1 MDRLQFTEAFE
12 GLTPRRRQVLKL
24 LLSGMADRDIA
35 EQLHIE
41 ASTVRKH
48 IEKICGTFGLKNDL
62 ADERRTLRPELI
74 ALFSKYMPDMVSIKA
89 QLEEEANNYEKLIA
103 NILPT
108 LQTTTPPEADFSL
121 YNREVFIL
129 IDRSG
134 SMVRKDGDTGSQ
146 TRYEYL
152 AEIVEGHISAI
163 LGKYADMVNKTGE
176 KICDRLQVHFFSRAK
191 ATPHPIIIKDA
202 SEVWKLFV
210 ENQPKTKTF
219 IGPTLEYCVKSWLGD
234 RPSNGKG
241 AFFLIY
247 TDGQFDDEER
257 FIDCIASACANISDR
272 KEVKFFVL
280 GLGEEID
287 REHFLALDFNLYKLM
302 NFNVFVFDLV
312 NEVDDIIELLSRQL
326 NDEPHLAFPHWV
338 RTRHPEFVER
348 VLKEKS
354 DLS

>member
-24 LLSGMADRDIA
+24 LLAGLSDRDIA

-48 IEKICGTFGLKNDL
+48 IEKICGNFGLKNDL

-74 ALFSKYMPDMVSIKA
+74 ALFSKYMPEMVSIKVR
-89 QLEEEANNYEKLIA
+89 LEEEANNYEKIIA
-103 NILPT
+103 NFVGNLPDA
-108 LQTTTPPEADFSL
+108 TPPLTDFSL

-129 IDRSG
+129 IDKSG
-134 SMVRKDGDTGSQ
+134 SMLRKDGDTGSQ

-152 AEIVEGHISAI
+152 AEIVEGHIGAI
-163 LGKYADMVNKTGE
+163 LGKYAELANKNGE

-191 ATPHPIIIKDA
+191 AKPHPITIKDA
-202 SEVWKLFV
+202 SEVWKLFI

-219 IGPTLEYCVKSWLGD
+219 IGPTLEYCVKTWLSQRQHD
-234 RPSNGKG
+234 NKG
-241 AFFLIY
+241 AFFIVY

-257 FIDCIASACANISDR
+257 FIDCIASACAKINNH

-280 GLGEEID
+280 GLGEDID
-287 REHFLALDFNLYKLM
+287 IEHFLALDFNLYQQMK
-302 NFNVFVFDLV
+302 FNIFVFDLV
-312 NEVDDIIELLSRQL
+312 NEVDDIVELLSRQL
-326 NDEPHLAFPHWV
+326 TDKPHLAFPHWL
-338 RTRHPEFVER
+338 RARHPDFVER

-354 DLS
+354 DRS